1 MTPDGAAGL
10 VRRYAEIVSSGDLA
24 ALETILAPD
33 FVQHRPAG
41 AEAGLERMRAF
52 VAGVRREMPDL
63 EMRVEVVFADDA
75 FADGVRVGALVT
87 LRGTSVQLGR
97 PVAFR
102 EIHVYRVA
110 GGKLAERWFAVE
122 REAFPLVVRVEA

>member
-1 MTPDGAAGL
+1 VAADDAAGL
-10 VRRYAEIVSSGDLA
+10 VRRYAEIVTSGDLD
-24 ALETILAPD
+24 ALGAIIAPD

-52 VAGVRREMPDL
+52 VESVRRELPDL
-63 EMRVEVVFADDA
+63 EVSVEVAFADDA
-75 FADGVRVGALVT
+75 FADGTRIGALVT
-87 LRGTSVQLGR
+87 LRGTSARLGKR
-97 PVAFR
+97 VAFR

-122 REAFPLVVRVEA
+122 RAAFPMVVRVGG